1 MEVTMSS
8 HKQMICVAACL
19 ALMGTVAVAS
29 GAVLEQTAPN
39 QQPAGKPLVVPI
51 EYVIGPDDVLTI
63 TVDGQDPTLHSG
75 DVVVRPDGKISRPLI
90 DEIQASGLT
99 LLELKAELTKAYAKF
114 FKDPVI
120 LISPKQINSRKV
132 GITGNVN
139 KPGEYSL
146 RYPMDLLQ
154 LLTKAGGLTPYADKE
169 NIHIIRRHADGK
181 IETIVFNYMEVFQ
194 GKGVTQVPQLKPGD
208 QVIVK

>member
-1 MEVTMSS
+1 MSS

-19 ALMGTVAVAS
+19 ALMGAVAVGS
-29 GAVLEQTAPN
+29 GAAVEQTPPN
-39 QQPAGKPLVVPI
+39 QQPVGKSLVVPI
-51 EYVIGPDDVLTI
+51 DYVIGPEDVLTI
-63 TVDGQDPTLHSG
+63 TVYGQDPTLHSG

-90 DEIQASGLT
+90 NEIQASGLT
-99 LLELKAELTKAYAKF
+99 LLELKAELTKAYARF

-120 LISPKQINSRKV
+120 LVSPKKINSRKV
-132 GITGNVN
+132 EVTGNVY

-146 RYPMDLLQ
+146 REPMDILQ
-154 LLTKAGGLTPYADKE
+154 IVVKAGGLTPYADKE

-181 IETIVFNYMEVFQ
+181 IETIVFNYKKLFEP
-194 GKGVTQVPQLKPGD
+194 KGITGVPQLRPGD